1 MTAHWRQNPGERDMS
16 SQISETELYAPVKAF
31 LEAQGYEVKAEVG
44 PADVVA
50 ASRWRAPVIVEL
62 KTGFSLALF
71 HQGIARLSVCDD
83 VYLAVPRGTGRRFQR
98 ALAENTRLARRL
110 GLGLMTVRL
119 ETGLVEVHC
128 DPGPYAPRK
137 SVRRSTALLSANS
150 PAAGRSEHRRHAGG
164 AGDGLPAGRA
174 GLRGASGGAGACK
187 GAAVRDAT
195 GVARATTIMRDNH
208 YGWFRKVDT
217 GVYALSDAGAEVVHA
232 ENA

>member
-1 MTAHWRQNPGERDMS
+1 MS
-16 SQISETELYAPVKAF
+16 SQISETELYAPIKAF

-50 ASRWRAPVIVEL
+50 LRDGGPPVIVEL

-110 GLGLMTVRL
+110 GMGLITVRL

-137 SVRRSTALLSANS
+137 SVRRSTALLSEFA
-150 PAAGRSEHRRHAGG
+150 RRRGDPNTGG
-164 AGDGLPAGRA
+164 M
-174 GLRGASGGAGACK
+174 RGAASRPTGRTRWPVPRIWPRSARRRARQCATPPGSRAPRRSCGTITTAGSGRWK
-187 GAAVRDAT
+187 
-195 GVARATTIMRDNH
+195 RASTI
-208 YGWFRKVDT
+208 
-217 GVYALSDAGAEVVHA
+217 
-232 ENA
+232 

>member
-1 MTAHWRQNPGERDMS
+1 MS
-16 SQISETELYAPVKAF
+16 SQISETELYAPIKAF

-50 ASRWRAPVIVEL
+50 LRDGGPPVIVEL
-62 KTGFSLALF
+62 KTGFRWRCFIRASRGSRSA
-71 HQGIARLSVCDD
+71 DD

-137 SVRRSTALLSANS
+137 SVRRHGAPVRNS
-150 PAAGRSEHRRHAGG
+150 RGGGAIRTPAACGG
-164 AGDGLPAGRA
+164 ARHGLPAGRA
-174 GLRGASGGAGACK
+174 GLRGASGGAGASK

-208 YGWFRKVDT
+208 YGWFRKVET
-217 GVYALSDAGAEVVHA
+217 GVYALSEAGAEAIHA
-232 ENA
+232 DNA

>member
-1 MTAHWRQNPGERDMS
+1 MS
-16 SQISETELYAPVKAF
+16 SQISETELYAPIKAF

-44 PADVVA
+44 PADVMA
-50 ASRWRAPVIVEL
+50 LRDGGPPVIVEL

-71 HQGIARLSVCDD
+71 HQGIARLAVCDD

-110 GLGLMTVRL
+110 GMGLITVRL

-137 SVRRSTALLSANS
+137 SVRRSTALLSEFARRRGDPNTGGMRGVRVTAYRQDALAC
-150 PAAGRSEHRRHAGG
+150 AAHLAEA
-164 AGDGLPAGRA
+164 
-174 GLRGASGGAGACK
+174 GASK

-217 GVYALSDAGAEVVHA
+217 GVYALSDDGAEAVHA
-232 ENA
+232 DNA